1 MAIIDATYDMAKN
14 EGTMTVIHSTYNE
27 ETKDYELSEEYTL
40 IFKWYAEEEE
50 FGIITMNVQAYKFVD
65 DIYLF

>member
-1 MAIIDATYDMAKN
+1 MAKN

-50 FGIITMNVQAYKFVD
+50 FGIVTMNVQAYKFVD